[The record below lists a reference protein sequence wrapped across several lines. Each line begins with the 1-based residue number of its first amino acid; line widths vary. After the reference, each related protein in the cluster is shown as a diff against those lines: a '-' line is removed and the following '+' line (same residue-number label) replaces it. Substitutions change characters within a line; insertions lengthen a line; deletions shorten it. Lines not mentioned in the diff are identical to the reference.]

1 MLKVYVLTDKEGK
14 ITRYSTI
21 PGTGVEVIQDDPI
34 IDMSKLA
41 GYEIILGDN
50 NSKHL
55 VYNQEKYDDYV
66 QKEAEKTELENAND
80 MFEEMAKEQI
90 LPTLSDEIAYAFKM
104 LYPLFEIGD
113 EYKAGD
119 RIRYN
124 SKFYKV
130 LLDHTS
136 QEDWTPDVAV
146 SLFAEISDPAVEYPE
161 FVQPINAETAY
172 TTGDKV
178 TFEGNKYVS
187 LIDNNVYSP
196 TAYPTGWQLVE

>member
-1 MLKVYVLTDKEGK
+1 MIKVYALTDNDGNL
-14 ITRYSTI
+14 TRYSTI
-21 PGTGVEVIQDDPI
+21 PGAGILVIQDDPI
-34 IDMSKLA
+34 IDMSKLM
-41 GYEIILGDN
+41 GYKIIVGDDKK
-50 NSKHL
+50 KHL
-55 VYNQEKYDDYV
+55 IFDQEKYDNYLK
-66 QKEAEKTELENAND
+66 KEAEKTELENAND

-104 LYPLFEIGD
+104 LYPLYEIGD

-146 SLFAEISDPAVEYPE
+146 SLFAEISDPADEYPE
-161 FVQPINAETAY
+161 FIQPINAETVY
-172 TTGDKV
+172 MTGDKV

-187 LIDNNVYSP
+187 LIDNNAYSP
-196 TAYPTGWQLVE
+196 TAYPAGWQLVE